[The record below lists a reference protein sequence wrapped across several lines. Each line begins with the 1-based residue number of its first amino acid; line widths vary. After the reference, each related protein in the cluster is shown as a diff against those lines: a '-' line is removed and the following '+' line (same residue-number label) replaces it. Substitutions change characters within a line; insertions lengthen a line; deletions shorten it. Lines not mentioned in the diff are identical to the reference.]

1 VSLRFGSIW
10 STLSGS
16 VQLERH
22 VDDDLAA
29 DHGVAGG
36 TLSEKQGHLVIE

>member
-1 VSLRFGSIW
+1 VVDVFGS
-10 STLSGS
+10 
-16 VQLERH
+16 VELERW

-29 DHGVAGG
+29 DHRAAGR